1 MTEQDNKG
9 VTVLSEDNGEISD
22 AQRREINEA
31 VSWLN
36 NWIEKRHQR
45 GFMSDAEYEKAHKK
59 LQNLIVATKDEAYDF
74 AGGMRA
80 SGYFSITDDNEKITI
95 NRKEYPVDNVIHVS
109 RNADNLG
116 SRVVHEATHAL
127 RLEDSEKAC
136 TPEKVQSYYMDDK
149 REIYARVMETRYNFN
164 LDPQAKLSKENL
176 RYLRETELGPEALA
190 REKEQAER
198 DREFDAM
205 LRELTG
211 ETPLPE
217 AQAEEKENVSPVKPQ
232 TTGSRRSEQKTFI
245 LDSYSEDEKLKF
257 FNDTADNG
265 RANEGMNGL
274 HAAMAANH
282 SAISERIA
290 AFRARRNS
298 ESVQRANLVAGMR
311 ADNLRLQ
318 QKRQELAEMTGSSP
332 VTPYPHF
339 ADRHYR
345 CEDTAAEEAVR
356 RRQAA
361 EAERASP
368 SLDADKPTVSKSSAL
383 RKFMNFFHEEYA

>member
-1 MTEQDNKG
+1 
-9 VTVLSEDNGEISD
+9 
-22 AQRREINEA
+22 
-31 VSWLN
+31 
-36 NWIEKRHQR
+36 
-45 GFMSDAEYEKAHKK
+45 
-59 LQNLIVATKDEAYDF
+59 
-74 AGGMRA
+74 
-80 SGYFSITDDNEKITI
+80 
-95 NRKEYPVDNVIHVS
+95 
-109 RNADNLG
+109 
-116 SRVVHEATHAL
+116 
-127 RLEDSEKAC
+127 
-136 TPEKVQSYYMDDK
+136 
-149 REIYARVMETRYNFN
+149 
-164 LDPQAKLSKENL
+164 
-176 RYLRETELGPEALA
+176 
-190 REKEQAER
+190 
-198 DREFDAM
+198 M

-265 RANEGMNGL
+265 RANEDMNGL

-298 ESVQRANLVAGMR
+298 ESVQRANIVAGMR

-368 SLDADKPTVSKSSAL
+368 SLDADKPTVSKPSAL

>member
-1 MTEQDNKG
+1 
-9 VTVLSEDNGEISD
+9 
-22 AQRREINEA
+22 
-31 VSWLN
+31 
-36 NWIEKRHQR
+36 
-45 GFMSDAEYEKAHKK
+45 MSDAEYEKAHKK
-59 LQNLIVATKDEAYDF
+59 LQNLVVATKDEAYDF

-80 SGYFSITDDNEKITI
+80 SGYFSITDNNEKITI
-95 NRKEYPVDNVIHVS
+95 NRKEYPVDSVIHVS

-176 RYLRETELGPEALA
+176 RYLIGTELGPEALA

-211 ETPLPE
+211 EAPLPE
-217 AQAEEKENVSPVKPQ
+217 AREEEKEEVSPVKPQ
-232 TTGSRRSEQKTFI
+232 TTGPRRSEKKTFI
-245 LDSYSEDEKLKF
+245 FDSYSEEEKLKF

-265 RANEGMNGL
+265 RENGNMNDL
-274 HAAMAANH
+274 CTAMAANH
-282 SAISERIA
+282 SAISNRIA

-298 ESVQRANLVAGMR
+298 ESVQRANIVASMR
-311 ADNLRLQ
+311 VDHLRLQ
-318 QKRQELAEMTGSSP
+318 KKRQELAEISGGSP
-332 VTPYPHF
+332 VTSYPRF
-339 ADRHYR
+339 VDWHYR
-345 CEDTAAEEAVR
+345 FKDIAADEAVR
-356 RRQAA
+356 CGQAT
-361 EAERASP
+361 ETEST
-368 SLDADKPTVSKSSAL
+368 SLATSADKPTYSKPSVL
-383 RKFMNFFHEEYA
+383 RKFMNFFREEYA

>member
-95 NRKEYPVDNVIHVS
+95 NRKEYPVDIVIHVS

-265 RANEGMNGL
+265 RANEDMNGL
-274 HAAMAANH
+274 HAAMDCRFPRPPQQRKRSTGKYCGRHAGRQSAAAAKTAGTGGNDRQQFGDAL
-282 SAISERIA
+282 SAFCRQA
-290 AFRARRNS
+290 LPLRR
-298 ESVQRANLVAGMR
+298 
-311 ADNLRLQ
+311 
-318 QKRQELAEMTGSSP
+318 
-332 VTPYPHF
+332 H
-339 ADRHYR
+339 
-345 CEDTAAEEAVR
+345 CR
-356 RRQAA
+356 RRGRPAPASGGSGKGFPFFGRGQADGFQIFGA
-361 EAERASP
+361 AQI
-368 SLDADKPTVSKSSAL
+368 
-383 RKFMNFFHEEYA
+383 HELFP

>member
-190 REKEQAER
+190 REKNR
-198 DREFDAM
+198 PK
-205 LRELTG
+205 G
-211 ETPLPE
+211 I
-217 AQAEEKENVSPVKPQ
+217 
-232 TTGSRRSEQKTFI
+232 G
-245 LDSYSEDEKLKF
+245 
-257 FNDTADNG
+257 
-265 RANEGMNGL
+265 
-274 HAAMAANH
+274 
-282 SAISERIA
+282 
-290 AFRARRNS
+290 NS
-298 ESVQRANLVAGMR
+298 TQ
-311 ADNLRLQ
+311 
-318 QKRQELAEMTGSSP
+318 
-332 VTPYPHF
+332 
-339 ADRHYR
+339 
-345 CEDTAAEEAVR
+345 C
-356 RRQAA
+356 
-361 EAERASP
+361 
-368 SLDADKPTVSKSSAL
+368 
-383 RKFMNFFHEEYA
+383 

>member
-217 AQAEEKENVSPVKPQ
+217 AQAEEKEEVSPVKPQ

-265 RANEGMNGL
+265 RANEDMNGL

-290 AFRARRNS
+290 AFPPQQRKRSTGKYCGRHAGRQSAAAAKTAGTGGNDRQQFGDALSAFCRQALPLRR
-298 ESVQRANLVAGMR
+298 
-311 ADNLRLQ
+311 
-318 QKRQELAEMTGSSP
+318 
-332 VTPYPHF
+332 H
-339 ADRHYR
+339 
-345 CEDTAAEEAVR
+345 CR
-356 RRQAA
+356 RRGRPAPASGGSGKGFPFFGRGQADGFQIFGA
-361 EAERASP
+361 AQI
-368 SLDADKPTVSKSSAL
+368 
-383 RKFMNFFHEEYA
+383 HELFP